1 MPGVAIVMVNVEVSM
16 RTSWTS
22 SSLIIYDHF
31 LVETLVKPKTNK
43 QTNKQKTLKT
53 KLKFYLL
60 FSNLCKISALNGFVG
75 V

>member
-43 QTNKQKTLKT
+43 QTKNIENKAQV
-53 KLKFYLL
+53 L
-60 FSNLCKISALNGFVG
+60 FIIFKSL
-75 V
+75 